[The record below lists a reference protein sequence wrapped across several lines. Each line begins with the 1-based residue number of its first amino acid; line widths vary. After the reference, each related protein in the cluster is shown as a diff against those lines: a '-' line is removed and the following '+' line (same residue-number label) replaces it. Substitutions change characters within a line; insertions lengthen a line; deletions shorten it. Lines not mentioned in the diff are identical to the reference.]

1 MARKKIKEQ
10 EKKIEYKKN
19 IAYLHNDDYFMPKN
33 KNVSEIAVSCM
44 ESINV
49 GFILHPESISLYDIS
64 NGSEKL
70 ISSISIPKSD
80 VDEPDSKKVFK
91 LSLNQKNIERNSKI
105 ETFLILSVGTDLLI
119 LESSPF
125 FFLELE
131 QALKLN
137 VNIKDNNIFKSI
149 FIFLI
154 QFDYS

>member
-1 MARKKIKEQ
+1 MIVDFD
-10 EKKIEYKKN
+10 
-19 IAYLHNDDYFMPKN
+19 LPKN

-91 LSLNQKNIERNSKI
+91 LSLKQKNIQRVRLKI
-105 ETFLILSVGTDLLI
+105 
-119 LESSPF
+119 
-125 FFLELE
+125 
-131 QALKLN
+131 
-137 VNIKDNNIFKSI
+137 KSNRSLPKGHVAEGQPAWV
-149 FIFLI
+149 FVDEIFLL
-154 QFDYS
+154 